1 MATGLIAK
9 ITHGSN
15 PGQILR
21 YAMQRRHQPEII
33 GGNLTG
39 TTPVEMTAELNHSL
53 ALQPQARGKLVW
65 HSSLS
70 FGETNLNNNQ
80 IADIAIDYLSAMGFD
95 LERTQ
100 YTLIR
105 HNDTGH
111 HHAHLIASRVYLDGG
126 IRRVP
131 DWEFKESCKLCRTL
145 EAKHGL
151 AIDTSPE
158 RLVKARTKNER
169 EYTART
175 GDPSIRQQIRQLV
188 HTAATT
194 AQGSTFSDYIDA
206 LQQQGIE
213 IKANISPSTARV
225 NGISYSLNGNP
236 MKGSDIGKAYSW
248 QGIQRQFK
256 ITYDHQ
262 KDLDKLSRSGERTE
276 EPDTTQTQNS
286 SPDFER
292 IRSDFTSITERNSDD
307 TYSQTGIGERAKAA
321 RQTAP
326 NNRKEQQQFDQSK
339 PTINSERKTDRANSN
354 PSTNRPQRDSKLTP
368 RSETIS
374 IQHPNFN
381 YIKERFI
388 ALSDSGSNRTI
399 DPTDSEQAAD
409 NVPLN
414 LDRSHH
420 PLRDILDTDGKCED
434 RDNSEDSTSTR
445 SDRKPAKSVETHSSQ
460 SPAQIEQIEEKSA
473 EIEHPKPKTQQTP
486 KPQPKPVSTRNLD
499 LGR

>member
-21 YAMQRRHQPEII
+21 YAMQSRHQPEII

-70 FGETNLNNNQ
+70 FGQTNLNNNQ

-105 HNDTGH
+105 HNDTEH
-111 HHAHLIASRVYLDGG
+111 HHAHLIASRVYLDGD

-131 DWEFKESCKLCRTL
+131 DWEFKASCKLCRTL

-194 AQGSTFSDYIDA
+194 ARGSTLSDYIDA
-206 LQQQGIE
+206 LHHQGIE

-292 IRSDFTSITERNSDD
+292 LSDDFKRITERNSDD
-307 TYSQTGIGERAKAA
+307 TYSQTGIGARPKAA

-326 NNRKEQQQFDQSK
+326 NNRKEQQQFERSK
-339 PTINSERKTDRANSN
+339 PTINGSRTTDRANSN
-354 PSTNRPQRDSKLTP
+354 PSTNRPQRDSKLTQRP
-368 RSETIS
+368 ETTS
-374 IQHPNFN
+374 IQDPNFN

-388 ALSDSGSNRTI
+388 ALSDSGANRTTA
-399 DPTDSEQAAD
+399 PTDSEQAAD
-409 NVPLN
+409 NIPLN

-420 PLRDILDTDGKCED
+420 PLSDTLATNGQYED
-434 RDNSEDSTSTR
+434 RDDSEDSTSTT

-460 SPAQIEQIEEKSA
+460 SPAQIDPIEEKSA
-473 EIEHPKPKTQQTP
+473 EIEQPKLTTQQTP
-486 KPQPKPVSTRNLD
+486 KPQRKRVPTRNLD
-499 LGR
+499 

>member
-21 YAMQRRHQPEII
+21 YAMQAGHQPEII

-39 TTPVEMTAELNHSL
+39 TTPVEMTAEINHSL

-95 LERTQ
+95 PERTQ

-105 HNDTGH
+105 HNDTEH
-111 HHAHLIASRVYLDGG
+111 HHAHLIASRVYLDGD
-126 IRRVP
+126 IRLVP
-131 DWEFKESCKLCRTL
+131 DWEFKASCKLCRTL

-194 AQGSTFSDYIDA
+194 ARGSTLSDYIDA
-206 LQQQGIE
+206 LHHQGIE

-276 EPDTTQTQNS
+276 EPDDTQTQNS

-292 IRSDFTSITERNSDD
+292 LSDDFKRITERNSDD
-307 TYSQTGIGERAKAA
+307 TYSQTGIGARPKAA

-326 NNRKEQQQFDQSK
+326 HNRKEQQFEQSK
-339 PTINSERKTDRANSN
+339 PTINSDQKTERANSN
-354 PSTNRPQRDSKLTP
+354 PSTNRPQRDSELTQRP
-368 RSETIS
+368 EATS
-374 IQHPNFN
+374 IQNPNFN

-388 ALSDSGSNRTI
+388 ALSDSERNRTT
-399 DPTDSEQAAD
+399 DPTDSEQRED
-409 NVPLN
+409 DVNLN
-414 LDRSHH
+414 LHHSHP
-420 PLRDILDTDGKCED
+420 PLRDILGTNGQYED
-434 RDNSEDSTSTR
+434 RDDTEDSTSTIR
-445 SDRKPAKSVETHSSQ
+445 HRKPAKSVETQSSQ
-460 SPAQIEQIEEKSA
+460 SPAQIDPIEEKIS
-473 EIEHPKPKTQQTP
+473 EIEQPKLTTQQTP
-486 KPQPKPVSTRNLD
+486 KPQRKRVPTRNLD
-499 LGR
+499 